1 MLNIL
6 KSAWK
11 TSREFTASLLVSQ
24 RRSNVSD
31 EDAQSGAALSPQS
44 ILRKREDLSEQLPRA
59 LVAAFNTEPLEPN
72 DPRFVGR
79 EEELAALLDAL
90 EDWRNGRASLTA
102 ITAPHGA
109 GITSLLNQVRSKVQ
123 PAEILSCLSLAM
135 RPCSAA
141 EALRL
146 MNSIFE
152 FEPAPETVSEMVLA
166 IKNSPPRVII
176 IDDGHMLLSRKMGNM
191 AAVQTIGAILVATQ
205 HCHCWIVGCAK
216 QAWRRLSFLY
226 QSDRFFNRIIELD
239 YFSAGEMSDI
249 IERRFY
255 GLGYEWSERLALE
268 EDKADPM
275 PAKFKQLHDISNGL
289 PEMAFFFLL
298 FAMEKEP
305 DVEAFGL
312 SQFSHLDTGIIKTCS
327 EEELFSL
334 AEIFVHGVMEHA
346 DHETLF
352 RISPEQS
359 LLRLER
365 LCRAGILHRIAT
377 GEHYTSNSY
386 YLSPIL
392 AQAMVSHLV
401 LSNRLY

>member
-1 MLNIL
+1 
-6 KSAWK
+6 
-11 TSREFTASLLVSQ
+11 
-24 RRSNVSD
+24 
-31 EDAQSGAALSPQS
+31 
-44 ILRKREDLSEQLPRA
+44 
-59 LVAAFNTEPLEPN
+59 
-72 DPRFVGR
+72 
-79 EEELAALLDAL
+79 
-90 EDWRNGRASLTA
+90 
-102 ITAPHGA
+102 
-109 GITSLLNQVRSKVQ
+109 
-123 PAEILSCLSLAM
+123 
-135 RPCSAA
+135 
-141 EALRL
+141 
-146 MNSIFE
+146 
-152 FEPAPETVSEMVLA
+152 MVLA
-166 IKNSPPRVII
+166 IKSCPPRVII

-226 QSDRFFNRIIELD
+226 QSDRFFNRIVELD
-239 YFSAGEMSDI
+239 YFSASEMCEI

-255 GLGYEWSERLALE
+255 GLGYEWCERLELE
-268 EDKADPM
+268 EDKPDPM
-275 PAKFKQLHDISNGL
+275 PMRFKQLHDLSNGL

-305 DVEAFGL
+305 DADAFRL
-312 SQFSHLDTGIIKTCS
+312 SQFSHLDTSVIKSCS

-334 AEIFVHGVMEHA
+334 AEIFVHGVMTHVE
-346 DHETLF
+346 HETLF

-377 GEHYTSNSY
+377 DEHYTSNSY